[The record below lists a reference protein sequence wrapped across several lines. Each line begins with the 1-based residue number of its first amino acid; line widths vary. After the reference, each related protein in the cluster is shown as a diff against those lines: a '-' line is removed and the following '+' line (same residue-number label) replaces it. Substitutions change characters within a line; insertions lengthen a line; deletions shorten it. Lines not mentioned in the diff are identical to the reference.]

1 MSTNAPPEEKAVARG
16 LRFAICAARWNG
28 EITGQLLERARA
40 AILARH
46 GEVDVYRCPGA
57 FELAPLV
64 ARVARMGR
72 ADGIIA
78 IGALIRGDTD
88 HYSLLAAET
97 TRALGTMALELA
109 TNPRPIAIAF
119 GVLTCET
126 LSQAQERAGKL
137 DKGSE
142 VAVACIEQV
151 RALQAVGD

>member
-1 MSTNAPPEEKAVARG
+1 MSTKAPPEEPLDARG

-28 EITGQLLERARA
+28 EITSALLERARA

-46 GEVDVYRCPGA
+46 GEVDVYRCSGA

-64 ARVARMGR
+64 ARVARKGR
-72 ADGIIA
+72 VDGIVA
-78 IGALIRGDTD
+78 IGALVRGGTD
-88 HYSLLAAET
+88 HYSLLASET
-97 TRALGTMALELA
+97 TRALGALALELA
-109 TNPRPIAIAF
+109 TNPRPIAVAF

-126 LSQAQERAGKL
+126 LLQAQERAGRL
-137 DKGSE
+137 DKGCE